1 MQRAYLVHV
10 LGALSN
16 LASSPEEQAAFLRN
30 ALDGSLVELFYYC
43 FFSLEFYYLK
53 KLILL
58 FNQHF
63 FAIEEKCCGSVEEF
77 LAYAGML
84 EPAPADPALFKQR

>member
-43 FFSLEFYYLK
+43 FFSRILLFK

-58 FNQHF
+58 FIQHF
-63 FAIEEKCCGSVEEF
+63 FAVEEKCCASVEEF